1 MRHLDFANHNFLN
14 NPQREAQLILARAI
28 DIDQINIDIWSGIS
42 GSCGFRKGTWK
53 CTYGGRSY
61 SFFASVPHCAELD
74 HQREMLRYHAALE
87 IARQANGGNWGQ

>member
-1 MRHLDFANHNFLN
+1 MARHLAFKDHNYLN

-28 DIDQINIDIWSGIS
+28 DADALEVDVFYGPA

-61 SFFASVPHCAELD
+61 SFFASVPHACDLDKQTEL
-74 HQREMLRYHAALE
+74 LRYHAILA
-87 IARQANGGNWGQ
+87 IAKEAIPA